1 MEVEGTSGE
10 LMRAND
16 ARRRMTRRATAGMLT
31 YLALLAS
38 VGCASPDAS
47 PDASTDVSHETTSGT
62 APIGGTP
69 NDLAPP
75 PALVAGA
82 LEPTTRS
89 VTVRDLVRAEGTVA
103 RYEIV
108 VGDPVG
114 GEVIER
120 ITREVR
126 PESPP
131 SLVRSEERGG
141 RVAERMLLDTLD
153 DGTIRLERVD
163 SILDRS
169 RSEFGDPLAFAADL
183 APGEILAD
191 ESPMTVLTLPALRK
205 RAEGSARR
213 SLAIVG
219 ECDLARWGTRD
230 RAIALDLAFDVELDV
245 AVASVRSRM
254 YVVPGRGVVAEVREE
269 SRRVL
274 GLFRTTTRETIVLR
288 SVEEGAAPAGATPP

>member
-10 LMRAND
+10 LMDAID
-16 ARRRMTRRATAGMLT
+16 ARHRRTHRTTCATLAV
-31 YLALLAS
+31 LALLATG
-38 VGCASPDAS
+38 GCASTKASHDANA
-47 PDASTDVSHETTSGT
+47 DT
-62 APIGGTP
+62 AAIAGTP
-69 NDLAPP
+69 NHLGAP
-75 PALVAGA
+75 PALVVGA
-82 LEPTTRS
+82 IEPTTRS
-89 VTVRDLVRAEGTVA
+89 VAIRDLVRAEGSVA
-103 RYEIV
+103 RYEITA
-108 VGDPVG
+108 GDPVG
-114 GEVIER
+114 GEVVER
-120 ITREVR
+120 MTREAR

-131 SLVRSEERGG
+131 ALVRSEERGG
-141 RVAERMLLDTLD
+141 RVAERMLLSALD
-153 DGTIRLERVD
+153 DGTVRLERVD

-169 RSEFGDPLAFAADL
+169 RSEFSDPLAFAAEL
-183 APGEILAD
+183 APGKVLAD

-254 YVVPGRGVVAEVREE
+254 YVVPGRGIVAEVREE